1 MKTLNT
7 PNYKKYYYI
16 AGIFYIL
23 IALTLVAQNYV
34 SEKQTLIEK
43 VNSVLLA
50 SAKTVPKLLPPNFHH
65 REMLQNGVSKEVD
78 LSNRD
83 HLSNQVKIMGIKY
96 LYTVIEADNKILFTS
111 SSATDEELATNKDLT
126 YFGDVYDEAS
136 PTLRDVFKSK
146 SIAYDDGVDKWGAF
160 HTVFLPVYSEDC
172 TLYVA
177 AADVDLTWIDEQLN
191 KELLNAVIYIL
202 VFFILMIPFML
213 IYRKQT
219 KHIQLEL
226 ENTILE
232 RTKELQQQKNALDAH
247 AIVTITDIKGT
258 IIFVNKKFEEVS
270 GYTRDELIGNNPRM
284 LNSGTYE
291 SDFWKETYHTVSHG
305 NVWNAAIKNK
315 AKDGTYYWVDTTIIP
330 FFNSNGKPESYIA
343 IQTDITALK
352 ASKEL
357 IAKKEEM
364 LQALLNSVTE
374 GIYGV
379 DKLGNCTFV
388 NKSFLRILGYDNED
402 DLVGKHIHELI
413 HNSHKDGTHYPSI
426 ECKLTKAHSA
436 NEYIHTDDE
445 VFWKRDGTSIDV
457 ECWLHPMLQNGIVVG
472 AVATFL
478 DITDQNALKKE
489 HKVQEQQ
496 MLQQSRL
503 AQMGEMIAMIAHQW
517 RQPLG
522 TIAATSINMKL
533 MLEFESFDLTTQEGR
548 DGLNDFLNEELD
560 SINYLVQ
567 NLTTT
572 IDDFRN
578 FYKPDKQA
586 VRCSFKEVV
595 TKALKIIRTSIEVD
609 NITLIEE
616 HTNEIMLEMYD
627 NEMMQVI
634 LNILKNGQD
643 NFKEKEILNPKIK
656 ITSDR
661 NSLNI
666 SDNGGGIPVAI
677 LDKIFDPYFSTK
689 SEKNGTGLGLYMSKQ
704 IIEEHHRGSLVV
716 TNREDGVCFTIV
728 LEVT

>member
-616 HTNEIMLEMYD
+616 QTNEIMLEMYD